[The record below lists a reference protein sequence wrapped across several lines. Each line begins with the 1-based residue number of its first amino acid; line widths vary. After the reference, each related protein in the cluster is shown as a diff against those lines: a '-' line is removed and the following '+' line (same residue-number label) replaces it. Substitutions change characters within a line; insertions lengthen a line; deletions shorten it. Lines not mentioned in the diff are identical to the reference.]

1 MNGASREGD
10 ARALEGLGL
19 KVVGFE
25 AVLVMR
31 AHRRKASCW
40 NLNTDITPSLLFHRQ
55 RLDWARFAVER
66 MTTFWHKTLVWLVLI
81 LYGFYLLGN

>member
-19 KVVGFE
+19 EVVGFE

-31 AHRRKASCW
+31 AIAERLVAGTS
-40 NLNTDITPSLLFHRQ
+40 TPTLSLHYFSI
-55 RLDWARFAVER
+55 D
-66 MTTFWHKTLVWLVLI
+66 
-81 LYGFYLLGN
+81 ND